1 MKSLTGLVT
10 VALLATAAGA
20 QPGLPPPPTPAPAP
34 ANGSAAAPA
43 TGSDDQGSAAGSGS
57 DLNPSWLLGVKDVTA
72 GEMATPGKLTLTM
85 QRAVE
90 LAEKQHPT
98 IRIARAAVEAA
109 AGRVDSAA
117 VPEHPTVTLSAG
129 LDAGSTSVL
138 CSQTTSTMMGS
149 GNGSGISVNPNA
161 FCPAFNSAAY
171 SVPLAATARWTIYD
185 FGLTHANVAAAQA
198 DADAA
203 EATVASTALDV
214 RLGVETA
221 YLQAVAYRRLVI
233 VAQNTVHSEEGHVDQ
248 AKRFVAAQAK
258 DPIEVAQAEATLANA
273 QSAEAQ
279 AESNEAEALAMLRAA
294 IGWIDPTRQPAVD
307 PNWPSPPDATPGDL
321 TAYVETARKHRPD
334 LVALDKDILAAQL
347 SIDAAHAE
355 RRPALGAAAS
365 VGWTPNTYNWDPQ
378 PSWTAGLTL
387 SWALWD
393 GGKSAADVRV
403 ANANAISAEAQRDSL
418 LVTLTSTIEQYRTQI
433 LTNKASVASST
444 EAVRAAQEE
453 LKLAEARYAQGLGSQ
468 IELADAETA
477 VTTASGNLISAEWQ
491 LATAW
496 ANLIRA
502 VASS

>member
-1 MKSLTGLVT
+1 MKSLLGFVT

-20 QPGLPPPPTPAPAP
+20 QPGLPSPTPTPAPATP
-34 ANGSAAAPA
+34 ANGSAATPA
-43 TGSDDQGSAAGSGS
+43 AGSDQSGSAAGSGS
-57 DLNPSWLLGVKDVTA
+57 DQTPTWMLGVKDVTA
-72 GEMATPGKLTLTM
+72 EEMATPGKLTLTM

-109 AGRVDSAA
+109 YGRVDSAA
-117 VPEHPTVTLSAG
+117 VVEHPTVTLSVSADASSSLRSCPITIGG
-129 LDAGSTSVL
+129 LMTFATCPSFDTIGFSTP
-138 CSQTTSTMMGS
+138 MG
-149 GNGSGISVNPNA
+149 
-161 FCPAFNSAAY
+161 
-171 SVPLAATARWTIYD
+171 ATAKWTIYD
-185 FGLTHANVAAAQA
+185 FGLTHANVASAQA
-198 DADAA
+198 SADAA

-233 VAQNTVHSEEGHVDQ
+233 VAQNTVKSEEGHVDQ

-279 AESNEAEALAMLRAA
+279 AESNEAVAIATLRAA

-307 PNWPSPPDATPGDL
+307 PNWPVPPSAVPGDL
-321 TAYVETARKHRPD
+321 QAYVQTATKHRPD
-334 LVALDKDILAAQL
+334 LLALQKDIDAAVAA
-347 SIDAAHAE
+347 ITAAHAE
-355 RRPALGAAAS
+355 RRPALGASAA
-365 VGWTPNTYNWDPQ
+365 VGWTPETGNWDPQ
-378 PSWTAGLTL
+378 PSWSAGLTL

-393 GGKSAADVRV
+393 GGRSAADVRV
-403 ANANAISAEAQRDSL
+403 ANANEISAEAQRDSL

-433 LTNKASVASST
+433 LTNKASVESST
-444 EAVRAAQEE
+444 VAVKAAQEE

-477 VTTASGNLISAEWQ
+477 VTTASGNLITAEWQ

-502 VASS
+502 VAESS